1 MGTARLVGF
10 RFVDFLSDDSSLDAK
25 RAVQPVHIAPFQT
38 QTLANPETK
47 ANTQNR
53 HGLEWLQQ
61 ILGECANPRPLDCEV
76 ASCACLH
83 LEFSQVTSDSVE

>member
-61 ILGECANPRPLDCEV
+61 ILGECAKPSTVRLRGCFVRLLAP
-76 ASCACLH
+76 
-83 LEFSQVTSDSVE
+83 